1 MRTLSVWFVALVLAC
16 SSPPADPSAAP
27 DPAAGGDLA
36 STCFTLHLSGT
47 PSPDVA
53 LPALVE
59 LSREPAP
66 NFVAPGR
73 LAVREPGAAEPRAPI
88 SWWIPRGSEGI
99 QLVLGGGFT
108 GYGFKL
114 KSAAGGAWVGQG
126 AYFADF
132 GLEPAPGPLPLRLT
146 PSRCA

>member
-1 MRTLSVWFVALVLAC
+1 MRAFSVWFVALALAC
-16 SSPPADPSAAP
+16 SSPPADPSTGP
-27 DPAAGGDLA
+27 DPAGGDLA
-36 STCFTLHLSGT
+36 STCYTLHLGGT
-47 PSPDVA
+47 PSPDVS
-53 LPALVE
+53 LPALIE
-59 LSREPAP
+59 LSRDPAP
-66 NFVAPGR
+66 NFVTPGR
-73 LAVREPGAAEPRAPI
+73 LAVREPGVVEPRAPI

-99 QLVLGGGFT
+99 ELVLGGGFT

-114 KSAAGGAWVGQG
+114 KSAAGGDWVGQG